1 MPTWAWIVI
10 IVVAALIVLA
20 LIGAAAG
27 RKRRTQ
33 QLREGFGPE
42 YDRTVDESG
51 GRRGAERELQQRQ
64 ERRQQ
69 LDIRE
74 LAPAARERHL
84 ESWRTLQT
92 RFVDDPGS
100 SVRDADRLVQDVMR
114 ERGYPMDNFEQRAA
128 DVSVDHPHVVEHY
141 RAAHRTWGAN
151 ERGEAT
157 TEDLRQSVVHYR
169 ALFDELLGGAADEP
183 VTRDTSDTGADE
195 RPSQAA
201 RGPGDTAEADAGHVA
216 RGPGD
221 TAAQAEDV
229 EARR

>member
-10 IVVAALIVLA
+10 IVAVVLVVLA
-20 LIGAAAG
+20 LIGAAAA
-27 RKRRTQ
+27 RKRRTS

-42 YDRTVDESG
+42 YDRTVDRSG
-51 GRRGAERELQQRQ
+51 GRREAERELQ
-64 ERRQQ
+64 ERRERREE

-74 LAPAARERHL
+74 LTPAARERYL
-84 ESWRTLQT
+84 ESWRAVQV

-114 ERGYPMDNFEQRAA
+114 DRGYPTDDFEQRAA

-141 RAAHRTWGAN
+141 RAAHGVWAAN

-169 ALFDELLGGAADEP
+169 ALFDELLGGTADQP
-183 VTRDTSDTGADE
+183 LTRDESEQTGEAEKSAD
-195 RPSQAA
+195 
-201 RGPGDTAEADAGHVA
+201 
-216 RGPGD
+216 
-221 TAAQAEDV
+221 DV

>member
-10 IVVAALIVLA
+10 IVAVVLIVLA
-20 LIGAAAG
+20 LIGAAAA

-42 YDRTVDESG
+42 YDRTLDESG
-51 GRRGAERELQQRQ
+51 GRRQAERELLERQ
-64 ERRQQ
+64 DRRKE

-74 LAPAARERHL
+74 LSPAARERYS
-84 ESWRTLQT
+84 ESWRTLQA

-114 ERGYPMDNFEQRAA
+114 DRGYPTDDFEQRAA

-141 RAAHRTWGAN
+141 RAAHGVWAAN
-151 ERGEAT
+151 ERGQAT

-183 VTRDTSDTGADE
+183 LARESEQAEQDT
-195 RPSQAA
+195 
-201 RGPGDTAEADAGHVA
+201 GHVA

-221 TAAQAEDV
+221 TAGTTQDA

>member
-20 LIGAAAG
+20 VIGAAA
-27 RKRRTQ
+27 RRRQRTQ

-42 YDRTVDESG
+42 YDRTVDEAG

-64 ERRQQ
+64 ERREQ

-74 LAPAARERHL
+74 LSPAARERHL
-84 ESWRTLQT
+84 ESWRLLQA

-128 DVSVDHPHVVEHY
+128 DVSVDHPRLVENY
-141 RAAHRTWGAN
+141 RAAHRIWAAN

-169 ALFDELLGGAADEP
+169 ALFEELLGGAADEP
-183 VTRDTSDTGADE
+183 VARDT
-195 RPSQAA
+195 AA
-201 RGPGDTAEADAGHVA
+201 ETGHVA

-221 TAAQAEDV
+221 TAGAQTEDV
-229 EARR
+229 EARRR

>member
-1 MPTWAWIVI
+1 MPTWAWILI
-10 IVVAALIVLA
+10 IVAAVLVVAAMVA
-20 LIGAAAG
+20 SVAA
-27 RKRRTQ
+27 RKRRTS

-42 YDRTVDESG
+42 YDRTVDSSG
-51 GRRGAERELQQRQ
+51 GRRQAERELRERQ
-64 ERRQQ
+64 ERHEA

-84 ESWRTLQT
+84 ESWRVLQT

-114 ERGYPMDNFEQRAA
+114 ERGYPMSNFEQRAS

-141 RAAHRTWGAN
+141 HAAHRVWAAN

-169 ALFDELLGGAADEP
+169 ALFDDLLGGPADEP
-183 VTRDTSDTGADE
+183 LTRDSEQESGDRVARGPGDTVGTE
-195 RPSQAA
+195 TRQAA
-201 RGPGDTAEADAGHVA
+201 RGPGDSAGRIEDA
-216 RGPGD
+216 
-221 TAAQAEDV
+221 

>member
-20 LIGAAAG
+20 LIGATAR
-27 RKRRTQ
+27 RKQRTQ

-42 YDRTVDESG
+42 YDRTVDETG

-64 ERRQQ
+64 ERREE

-84 ESWRTLQT
+84 ESWKALQA

-100 SVRDADRLVQDVMR
+100 SVREADRLVQDVMR
-114 ERGYPMDNFEQRAA
+114 ERGYPVDDFEQRAA
-128 DVSVDHPHVVEHY
+128 DISVDHPHVVEHY
-141 RAAHRTWGAN
+141 RAAHHVWVSN
-151 ERGEAT
+151 ERGQAT

-169 ALFDELLGGAADEP
+169 ALFDELLGGTADEP
-183 VTRDTSDTGADE
+183 LARDTEPET
-195 RPSQAA
+195 
-201 RGPGDTAEADAGHVA
+201 GHVA

-221 TAAQAEDV
+221 TGAQTEDA

>member
-10 IVVAALIVLA
+10 IVAVVLIVAALA
-20 LIGAAAG
+20 ASAAA
-27 RKRRTQ
+27 RKRRTSR
-33 QLREGFGPE
+33 LREGFGPE
-42 YDRTVDESG
+42 YDRTVDSTG
-51 GRRGAERELQQRQ
+51 GRRQAERELQERQ
-64 ERRQQ
+64 ERREA

-84 ESWRTLQT
+84 ESWRALQT

-114 ERGYPMDNFEQRAA
+114 ERGYPMNNFEQRAA

-141 RAAHRTWGAN
+141 HAAHRVWAAN

-169 ALFDELLGGAADEP
+169 ALFDDLLGGASDEAL
-183 VTRDTSDTGADE
+183 TRDTEEETAHI
-195 RPSQAA
+195 A
-201 RGPGDTAEADAGHVA
+201 RGPGDTAGQ
-216 RGPGD
+216 
-221 TAAQAEDV
+221 TAET